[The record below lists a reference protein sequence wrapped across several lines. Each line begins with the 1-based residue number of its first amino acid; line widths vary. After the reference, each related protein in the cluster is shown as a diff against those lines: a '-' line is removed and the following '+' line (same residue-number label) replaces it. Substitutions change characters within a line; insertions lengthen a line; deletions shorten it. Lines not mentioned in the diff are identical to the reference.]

1 MNTQYTFEV
10 EAVNTPQNIY
20 RLTLPFTRRR
30 VQILQFNACA
40 AQQAPRMW
48 VKITAT
54 ATADQ
59 ARLIRAFIGKQT
71 EIISCNYYQASR
83 GRKAA

>member
-1 MNTQYTFEV
+1 MNAQYTFEV
-10 EAVNTPQNIY
+10 EAVNAPQNLY
-20 RLTLPFTRRR
+20 RITLPFTRRR

-48 VKITAT
+48 IKVNAT
-54 ATADQ
+54 ATAEQ
-59 ARLIRAFIGKQT
+59 ARHIQAFIAKQT
-71 EIISCNYYQASR
+71 EIISCKYYQDSR